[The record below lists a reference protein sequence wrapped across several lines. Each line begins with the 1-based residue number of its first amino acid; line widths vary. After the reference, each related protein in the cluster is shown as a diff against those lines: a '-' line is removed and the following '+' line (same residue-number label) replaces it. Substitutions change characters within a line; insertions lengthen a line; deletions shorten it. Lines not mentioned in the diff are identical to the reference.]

1 MRYRVEEVR
10 NEFQAREVA
19 AMSGVSQNLQRDWRR
34 RGLLDVHE
42 GDGRKRFTSFEVVLL
57 TVMGILSDAKISVKS
72 AQSLALDVCPFID
85 MFFDQIE
92 TAYEIEGDGR
102 DRFDTSEFLDQV
114 ARDPLSR
121 FAFVTLPADDKCSMF
136 LLGNVAELETVGPKE
151 TGWRSGLLLDLR
163 GIAEDIA
170 AKAPRPLIRFVV
182 IEEGEE

>member
-10 NEFQAREVA
+10 NEFQAREAA

-42 GDGRKRFTSFEVVLL
+42 GDGRKRFTAFEIALL
-57 TVMGILSDAKISVKS
+57 AVMGILSDAKLSVKS

-92 TAYEIEGDGR
+92 TAYEFEGDGR
-102 DRFDTSEFLDQV
+102 DNLDMPEFLKQIG
-114 ARDPLSR
+114 REEHSR
-121 FAFVTLPADDKCSMF
+121 FAFITLPADENCTMF
-136 LLGNVAELETVGPKE
+136 LRRTFSDLETVVSQGS
-151 TGWRSGLLLDLR
+151 GWRSGLLLDLR
-163 GIAEDIA
+163 GIAEDIV

-182 IEEGEE
+182 IEEDEE